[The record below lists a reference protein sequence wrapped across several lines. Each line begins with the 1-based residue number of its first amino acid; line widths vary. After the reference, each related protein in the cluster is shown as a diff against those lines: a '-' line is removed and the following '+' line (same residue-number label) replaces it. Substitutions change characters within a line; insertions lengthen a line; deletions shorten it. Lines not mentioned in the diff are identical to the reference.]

1 MSRSPTALRRRAA
14 LVASL
19 AFLIVCLDATIA
31 RAVILPATTIA
42 GPSEDIVGFGGVAM
56 AEDGTGGAVYLQRVG
71 GVAHVF
77 VARFIEGHWLSP
89 IRVDG
94 EEPFAASSPR
104 IGAAEGG
111 RLVVVWAT
119 PFATE
124 HERSVDELLGATL
137 SPGASAFGP
146 AMLID
151 PDVRDATGLSPDLAM
166 SSTGR
171 ADVVYRVVFSNLSAQ
186 QAGIPL
192 LRPGDVIE
200 DVRVAHYNG
209 ETWSRLGAINRNS
222 GVSMRPPTPTNAPAI
237 AINQNGNAVVVWQE
251 PDIDGVAR
259 IWARRLFGSSLDYVL
274 PVSAAS
280 FNSVPIGDDADAP
293 SVGVSKLGEAEVAYR
308 QSASPGSPLPGPR
321 IFVNKLP
328 DGESDSGAQFVGAA
342 IADGAVSGG
351 LGASVGP
358 PSIDIDEKQEV
369 RLLYDSN
376 GTPRVVNSN
385 DLGLAGALSLGS
397 PFAGAEQLSAS
408 VMNPSGGGVSA
419 WPSADAHGE
428 GVAVREDFPSGA
440 VQTALVRG
448 GSGGPIGELS
458 VGRSGLGDGLVGFRQ
473 GPFGN
478 AAIAVAQATTPPV
491 QLVLKVPSGWLKPA
505 QATISWQ
512 PALSANGPLSY
523 QLVLDGRPLATPA
536 GSFTRRLDSRRLGPG
551 KHRVQVLAT
560 DIDGQAMLSAASALK
575 IDGTPPEV
583 KIARRGHGVG
593 VRLVD
598 GGSGVAKRSVS
609 VSFGDGS
616 KSGGRARLQHRYAH
630 AGVFQV
636 VVHARDKLGNQT
648 VVRRLVSV
656 P

>member
-1 MSRSPTALRRRAA
+1 LLIVSMH
-14 LVASL
+14 ASL
-19 AFLIVCLDATIA
+19 A

-42 GPSEDIVGFGGVAM
+42 GPSEDVVGFGGVAM
-56 AEDGTGGAVYLQRVG
+56 AEDGTGGAVYLQRVA

-77 VARFIEGHWLSP
+77 VARFLDGHWLSP

-124 HERSVDELLGATL
+124 NERSVDELLGANL
-137 SPGASAFGP
+137 GPGASSFGP

-186 QAGIPL
+186 QAAIPL

-200 DVRVAHYNG
+200 DVRTAHYNG

-222 GVSMRPPTPTNAPAI
+222 GISMRSPTPTNAPAI
-237 AINQNGNAVVVWQE
+237 AINQNGNGVVVWQE
-251 PDIDGVAR
+251 PDIEGVAK

-280 FNSVPIGDDADAP
+280 FASTPIGDDADAP
-293 SVGVSKLGEAEVAYR
+293 SVAMSKLGEAEVAYR
-308 QSASPGSPLPGPR
+308 QGASPGSPLPGPR
-321 IFVNKLP
+321 IFINKLP
-328 DGESDSGAQFVGAA
+328 DGESESGAQFVGAA
-342 IADGAVSGG
+342 VADGAVSGG
-351 LGASVGP
+351 LGASIGP
-358 PSIDIDEKQEV
+358 PSLDIDEKQEI

-376 GTPRVVNSN
+376 GTPRVVNGTN
-385 DLGLAGALSLGS
+385 LGLASTLSLGS

-408 VMNPSGGGVSA
+408 VMNPSGGGISA
-419 WPSADAHGE
+419 WPSADARGE
-428 GVAVREDFPSGA
+428 GVAVREDFPGGA

-448 GSGGPIGELS
+448 GSGGPVAELS
-458 VGRSGLGDGLVGFRQ
+458 AGRSGLGDGLVGFRQ
-473 GPFGN
+473 GPLGN
-478 AAIAVAQATTPPV
+478 AAIAVARATTPPV
-491 QLVLKVPSGWLKPA
+491 QIVLKVPSGWVKPS
-505 QATISWQ
+505 QAVISWQ
-512 PALSANGPLSY
+512 PAISANGPLSY
-523 QLVLDGRPLATPA
+523 QLVLDGRPLAVPS
-536 GSFTRRLDSRRLGPG
+536 GRFTQRLDSRRLGPG

-560 DIDGQAMLSAASALK
+560 DIDGQAMLSPASALK
-575 IDGTPPEV
+575 TDGAPPTV
-583 KIARRGHGVG
+583 SIKRTRHGSAVSVRLSDSGVG
-593 VRLVD
+593 I
-598 GGSGVAKRSVS
+598 AKRSVT

-616 KSGGRARLQHRYAH
+616 KAGGRARLGHRYAH
-630 AGVFQV
+630 GGVFQV
-636 VVHARDKLGNQT
+636 TIHARDKLGNQLVT
-648 VVRRLVSV
+648 QRPVSV
-656 P
+656 R